1 MVSATTNEGAALASV
16 GSVGVAQPATV
27 VASTTDQGV
36 ALISVPLADE
46 GLDSHCG
53 GRNDM

>member
-36 ALISVPLADE
+36 ALISVPLVDE
-46 GLDSHCG
+46 VLDSHCG